1 LLGSG
6 RRSGGDA
13 ARDAFGNPIASA
25 GPAQPAPAS
34 LRPGAVPAA
43 GHVPASWGNRAAA
56 AVIDAVVGLVLPVTA
71 AALVGASVADA
82 AGVVLLLA
90 AFAFAWL
97 VYGPACMARRGEHN
111 GQTPGKQ
118 MVGIRVVR
126 ETAEPITYGYALVR
140 EFVVKQLL
148 IGLIGGL
155 LLYLPLV
162 LNYLWPLWDADNRA
176 LHDMVASTRVIRS

>member
-1 LLGSG
+1 
-6 RRSGGDA
+6 
-13 ARDAFGNPIASA
+13 
-25 GPAQPAPAS
+25 
-34 LRPGAVPAA
+34 
-43 GHVPASWGNRAAA
+43 VPASWSSRAAA
-56 AVIDAVVGLVLPVTA
+56 AVIDAVVGLVLPIAA
-71 AALVGASVADA
+71 AALVGASAGDS

-90 AFAFAWL
+90 AFGFAWL
-97 VYGPACMARRGEHN
+97 VYAPAFMARRGKRN

-140 EFVVKQLL
+140 EFAVKQLL
-148 IGLIGGL
+148 IGVIGGL
-155 LLYLPLV
+155 LLYLPLL